1 MKSKIP
7 ALKFFFNIIL
17 PVYFFFLLR
26 FCIDLGEYF
35 GIEDI
40 ELGIVGM
47 KAVWGGNGTGVGW
60 WLNGDG
66 WWLKWWWWV
75 VMKVVWGGGEW

>member
-1 MKSKIP
+1 M
-7 ALKFFFNIIL
+7 IL
-17 PVYFFFLLR
+17 FYQFIFFFLLR

-40 ELGIVGM
+40 EVGIVGM

-60 WLNGDG
+60 WLKWRWVVVEVVVVGCDEGCLG
-66 WWLKWWWWV
+66 WW
-75 VMKVVWGGGEW
+75 